1 MGRRTVFVLT
11 LAAVALPLFIYGQK
25 GMKRDDSSLI
35 IIFRDGS
42 QKSYSMADVARVE
55 FSSPQSVAAKDERQ
69 KSYAMSDIA
78 RIEFNTAQPV
88 SAKGQNRFLG
98 KWRVGDG
105 AGSTFY
111 ITLDSDGTAS
121 KSAGANHGHW
131 VVVGN
136 EARIS
141 WDDGWH
147 DAIRK
152 NGAKYEKV
160 AYRPGTSFTDEPD
173 NVTKAEHAEAEP
185 L

>member
-1 MGRRTVFVLT
+1 MRHRTGIVLALFVL
-11 LAAVALPLFIYGQK
+11 ALPLFTFGQK
-25 GMKRDDSSLI
+25 GTRGDENSLI
-35 IIFRDGS
+35 IVFRDG
-42 QKSYSMADVARVE
+42 
-55 FSSPQSVAAKDERQ
+55 RQ
-69 KSYAMSDIA
+69 KAYAMADIA
-78 RIEFNTAQPV
+78 RIEFNTPQA
-88 SAKGQNRFLG
+88 SAAKGQNRFLG
-98 KWRVGDG
+98 KWKVGDG

-111 ITLDSDGTAS
+111 ITLEPDGVAS
-121 KSAGANHGHW
+121 KSMGAIHGHW
-131 VVVGN
+131 TIVSN

-160 AYRPGTSFTDEPD
+160 AYAPGKSFTEDPD

>member
-1 MGRRTVFVLT
+1 MGHRTVFLFALV
-11 LAAVALPLFIYGQK
+11 AIALPLFIYGQK
-25 GMKRDDSSLI
+25 STKRDDGSLV
-35 IIFRDGS
+35 IIFKDGR

-55 FSSPQSVAAKDERQ
+55 FSTPQSVAAKDERL
-69 KSYAMSDIA
+69 KSYSMSDIA
-78 RIEFNTAQPV
+78 RIEFEAAQPL

-98 KWRVGDG
+98 KWKVGDG

-111 ITLDSDGTAS
+111 ITLESDGTAS
-121 KSAGANHGHW
+121 KSTGADHGHW
-131 VVVGN
+131 VIVGN

-173 NVTKAEHAEAEP
+173 NVTKAEHTEAEP